1 MLLNLL
7 KWVQSKIK
15 IIISM
20 FRNGLILNF
29 TLLLATLWLGSC
41 SKSGGNDTEPT
52 PSQSDVDAAL
62 MKEHFG
68 GNIDLDRLAA
78 YANQTVPFYIT
89 KRNGVVASNAKA
101 TLGRVLFYD
110 KNLSANNTI
119 ACASC
124 HQQSAAFGDVNQ
136 VSIGVNGTTGRH
148 SMRLVNAAFSAETR
162 FFWDERATSLENQT
176 TKPIQDHKEM
186 GFSGQDGDPNLND
199 LLIKLK
205 AIEYY
210 QVLFKFAYGDT
221 EITESRLQECLA
233 SFIRSIQSFDSKYDA
248 GRANAP
254 NDGAPFANFTALENQ
269 GKNLF
274 LAPPQLDANGARI
287 GGGAGCGGCHRAP
300 EFDIIPNSG
309 NNGVI
314 GIIGGGIDYTI
325 TRSPSIRDVVKVD
338 GTSNGAFMHNGFTNQ
353 LLGVV
358 NHYNQIPIANVNGNS
373 NLDPKLRPQGN
384 PQNLQLTQTEKDA
397 LVAFMRTLSGTN
409 LYTDPKWS
417 NPFVK

>member
-1 MLLNLL
+1 MSRNSLIFNYGMLL
-7 KWVQSKIK
+7 V
-15 IIISM
+15 
-20 FRNGLILNF
+20 IL
-29 TLLLATLWLGSC
+29 LGSC
-41 SKSGGNDTEPT
+41 NKKSGNDTTLPT
-52 PSQSDVDAAL
+52 PSQETVDANILA
-62 MKEHFG
+62 EFFG
-68 GNIDLDRLAA
+68 SNIDLKNLAN

-89 KRNGVVASNAKA
+89 KRNGTVASNAKA

-110 KNLSANNTI
+110 KNLSSNNTVS
-119 ACASC
+119 CASC
-124 HQQSAAFGDVNQ
+124 HQQSSAFGDPNLT
-136 VSIGVNGTTGRH
+136 STGVNGTTGRH
-148 SMRLVNAAFSAETR
+148 SMRLINTAFSAETR

-186 GFSGQDGDPNLND
+186 GYSGQDGDQNLND
-199 LLIKLK
+199 LLTKLK
-205 AIEYY
+205 AISYY
-210 QVLFKFAYGDT
+210 QVLFKSAYGDT
-221 EITESRLQECLA
+221 DITEARLQESLA

-248 GRANAP
+248 GRINAP

-274 LAPPQLDANGARI
+274 LAPPQLDANGMRI

-314 GIIGGGIDYTI
+314 GIIGGGTDYTV

-338 GTSNGAFMHNGFTNQ
+338 GSSNGAFMHNGFTNQ

-358 NHYNQIPIANVNGNS
+358 NHYNQIPIASVTGNS

-384 PQNLQLTQTEKDA
+384 PQNLQLTTTEKDA
-397 LVAFMRTLSGTN
+397 LVAFMQTLSGTN
-409 LYTDPKWS
+409 VYTDKKWS
-417 NPFVK
+417 NPFIK